1 MLGGMQLRATG
12 VGGGLTRKLRWSCAA
27 LLAGCG
33 ARVDASSASD
43 ASDHK
48 PFGGGRAAFGEAPGV
63 AAVSQSVGRCQDVP
77 ALDRDPLLTDFEHDS
92 IFLRPVPE
100 RHGTWFMANDGS
112 PEGKQ
117 EPDQMSS
124 ARGGYSGSNYSL
136 HYKVEGFTEWGGV
149 AGFVIRYTPEDG
161 IKCPFNAQAFE
172 GLSFIARGKG
182 RIRVKLGTPET
193 TPPEQEGRCQKGCWD
208 NHGAFVFLTDEW
220 REHRIPWSA
229 FAQQGWGTAARLNL
243 QELLTVNFSVARED
257 QPAEF
262 WLDDIRFLTKQ
273 TMATPLAPVERVVA
287 ASTDAPA
294 AAGSAS
300 AAPAAESR
308 SK

>member
-1 MLGGMQLRATG
+1 MLM
-12 VGGGLTRKLRWSCAA
+12 
-27 LLAGCG
+27 AGCG
-33 ARVDASSASD
+33 ARVDASAVSD
-43 ASDHK
+43 PSDRK
-48 PFGGGRAAFGEAPGV
+48 PFGGGRAAFGESPGAP
-63 AAVSQSVGRCQDVP
+63 AVSQSVGRCQDVP

-92 IFLRPVPE
+92 VFLRPVPE

-117 EPDQMSS
+117 DPDPMAW
-124 ARGGYSGSNYSL
+124 ARGGYRGSNYSL

-193 TPPEQEGRCQKGCWD
+193 MPPDQEGRCQRGCWD
-208 NHGAFVFLTDEW
+208 SHGAFVFLTEEW
-220 REHRIPWSA
+220 REHRIPWLA
-229 FAQQGWGTAARLNL
+229 FAQQGWGTAERLNL
-243 QELLTVNFSVARED
+243 RELLTITFSVSRED

-262 WLDDIRFLTKQ
+262 WLDDIRFLTKEA
-273 TMATPLAPVERVVA
+273 MATPLAPVETVA
-287 ASTDAPA
+287 AVSAEAPKAAGGAPA
-294 AAGSAS
+294 A
-300 AAPAAESR
+300 PAVESR
-308 SK
+308 TK